1 MLFSLIYY
9 FIFGLI
15 LFFLIDYIKLKNK
28 TFNSFLPIILI
39 YLVVISSLIT
49 NKDILNNI
57 YLVVVVEFFIRLFYN
72 LVVLTND
79 NDENLKFIYEY
90 ILYIICSLILNNIFI
105 NKVDNVFLEGES
117 LKIVVWILVVLYL
130 FKNIDIFNISS
141 VTEEHILDNS
151 KYREYIVTNYAR
163 FKNLYNNDIEVES
176 SIFKNLLYAM
186 MIYEDKKKNKF
197 LRSIDNLFVGK
208 FNKEY
213 KMGIMQVPSKVYLT
227 DLESIKIA
235 INKLNKTYTKYFISD
250 DDILI
255 NKMLKDYYKD
265 DLIIK
270 NVTYIYNVIKE
281 FIELK

>member
-1 MLFSLIYY
+1 MFFSLIYY

-39 YLVVISSLIT
+39 YLVVISSIIT

-72 LVVLTND
+72 LVVLTKD

-90 ILYIICSLILNNIFI
+90 ILYIVCSLILNNIFI

-117 LKIVVWILVVLYL
+117 LKIVVWILIVLYL

-141 VTEEHILDNS
+141 VTEEHIVDNS
-151 KYREYIVTNYAR
+151 KYREYIVTNYAK
-163 FKNLYNNDIEVES
+163 FKNLYNNDIEIES

-270 NVTYIYNVIKE
+270 NVTYIYSVIKE